1 MLMKE
6 LSIIDIKKSF
16 RDYLKKNLKN
26 DIIYSFLCG
35 SVVYSKDCKSSS
47 DIDIV
52 LVLYKRSIRKMSIV
66 KDFVKFYVKQNI
78 VFDYSPDLDFPGEY
92 TTLKE
97 IKDALNCRGFNVR
110 NGRLFLRN
118 LSYKDFFKNSELWF
132 RVWLSMQAFS
142 IFCYGDYKKF
152 FQNKILAWKTVI
164 LYIISSHNISDTISV
179 DEVIKYI
186 INNKEKNVGFGITN
200 KYTMFREKE
209 EDFIKVALK
218 ELCKDGFLHL
228 KSEYRYEIDLKK
240 VLRWENNIVINLE
253 KNKYKAFLSLDTKK
267 IGVLSKI
274 AKEQYE
280 KFKNRD

>member
-1 MLMKE
+1 MKE
-6 LSIIDIKKSF
+6 TEITKVKKEF
-16 RDYLKKNLKN
+16 RNYFKKNLRE
-26 DIIYSFLCG
+26 D
-35 SVVYSKDCKSSS
+35 VVYSFICGSSVYSKNCKKSS

-78 VFDYSPDLDFPGEY
+78 VFDYLPDLDFPGEY

-97 IKDALNCRGFNVR
+97 IKDALNCRGFNTR
-110 NGRLFLRN
+110 DGRLFLRN

-142 IFCYGDYKKF
+142 VFCYGDYKKF

-209 EDFIKVALK
+209 EEFIKVALK
-218 ELCKDGFLHL
+218 ELCKDDFLHL
-228 KSEYRYEIDLKK
+228 KSEYKYKINLKK
-240 VLRWENNIVINLE
+240 VLHWENNIVINLE

-280 KFKNRD
+280 KFKNRG